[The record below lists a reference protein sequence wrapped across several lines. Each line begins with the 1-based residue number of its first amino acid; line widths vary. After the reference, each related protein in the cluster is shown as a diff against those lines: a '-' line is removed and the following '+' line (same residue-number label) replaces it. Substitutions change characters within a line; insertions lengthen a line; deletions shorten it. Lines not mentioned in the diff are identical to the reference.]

1 MPSLHLL
8 EKKNC
13 TWRCFGLEPWQSFDH
28 FQNHIPMMPWEMIL
42 YQKCISNP
50 WNFRKSDSTLE
61 KTSMAFHHG
70 CPSSSLKNLQSFHL
84 EIPEIPVTQ
93 HIQVSRF
100 TIGIG
105 EKYWKIILFSWS
117 TPVLCP
123 RYVHCSGSCGSKL
136 QTLMEQPSMFQRT
149 FFLKTNHI

>member
-1 MPSLHLL
+1 
-8 EKKNC
+8 
-13 TWRCFGLEPWQSFDH
+13 
-28 FQNHIPMMPWEMIL
+28 
-42 YQKCISNP
+42 
-50 WNFRKSDSTLE
+50 
-61 KTSMAFHHG
+61 MAFHHG

-149 FFLKTNHI
+149 FFLRPITSKKLLRHTSRYRTKDLSHKDLSLTHLLQDLPVEIRLGLQLAHLNLLGTTNPHKSTQLQA